1 MGKPIVTIGQAFGV
15 IDKPKSQ
22 EQPQVAAQINSPQP
36 LTSPTGPTSAEM
48 AAQNAIDAKRRGR
61 KATILTSGQGLDTTA
76 TLGYRTLLG

>member
-1 MGKPIVTIGQAFGV
+1 MGRPLVTIGQAVGV

-22 EQPQVAAQINSPQP
+22 EQPQVAAQMNSPQP
-36 LTSPTGPTSAEM
+36 ASSPTGPTAAEM
-48 AAQNAIDAKRRGR
+48 EQQRLINAKRRGR

>member
-1 MGKPIVTIGQAFGV
+1 MGKTFVSVGEAVGV
-15 IDKPKSQ
+15 ISKKSS
-22 EQPQVAAQINSPQP
+22 EQPQVAAQMNSPQP